1 MNRWIGSAGPLGGH
15 AFGAPRRATMLAQ
28 PQRRPAPPT
37 GPAARALEE
46 VREAQGR
53 MRSVERSLGRLERA
67 IGPEAALKAYEEAK
81 ERLEDTWKNYVEKA
95 EDLG

>member
-1 MNRWIGSAGPLGGH
+1 
-15 AFGAPRRATMLAQ
+15 
-28 PQRRPAPPT
+28 
-37 GPAARALEE
+37 
-46 VREAQGR
+46 